1 MDLISK
7 RKFYAFI
14 SHAHADKK
22 IVDRIESWLTDEAHL
37 PVWYDSRYLPPGAQ
51 IALHLGNAI
60 EQCRTMIIVLSKA
73 SVSSGWVNEEYE
85 AALAQRTKN
94 RGAFSIIPIRIEDC
108 EIPKLLQTTKWIDV
122 RNNEFNLEAA
132 SELLLSQYYAD
143 VDLDLG
149 RTKDIYISR
158 SWRTNPESEYDLAD
172 SVCKLAAQGGFR
184 LIGDSEDQKGFGQGN
199 RVESIISSCGGLLAI
214 LPDRGQGK
222 TSSYMIKEIEFAQNL
237 GVPYFI
243 IAEDTV
249 DLAESITQNTLGIER
264 IKLADITNKSLINTK
279 VLSGIQMLD
288 EAWKKPARPHYIFW
302 GINLDLEHK
311 RRNQIIKRVIE
322 RVTAMPCVLG
332 EDLREGQIQ
341 EVIKE
346 RIVRAFLMIADISDE
361 NLNTCIEAGIA
372 RGANVPIHLTARG
385 LPHRPPFMFRDQ
397 QVWYYDGD
405 TELLGK
411 IHTIL
416 YPYRRR
422 IINCEL
428 VGA

>member
-1 MDLISK
+1 MDLIYR
-7 RKFYAFI
+7 RKFYAFL
-14 SHAHADKK
+14 SHAHADKR
-22 IVDRIESWLTDEAHL
+22 IVDRIESWLTDEARV

-51 IALHLGNAI
+51 IASHLGNAI

-73 SVSSGWVNEEYE
+73 SVASGWVNEEYE
-85 AALAQRTKN
+85 AAVAQRALNK
-94 RGAFSIIPIRIEDC
+94 GGFSIIPIRIEDC
-108 EIPKLLQTTKWIDV
+108 EIPKFLQTTKWIDV
-122 RNNEFNLEAA
+122 LNNEFNLEEA

-143 VDLDLG
+143 IDLDLG
-149 RTKDIYISR
+149 RTKDIYVSR
-158 SWRTNPESEYDLAD
+158 SWRTNPESEYDLANF
-172 SVCKLAAQGGFR
+172 VCKVAAQRGFR
-184 LIGDSEDQKGFGQGN
+184 LIGDSEDQQGFGQGN

-222 TSSYMIKEIEFAQNL
+222 TSPYIIKEIGFAQKL
-237 GVPYFI
+237 GIPYFI
-243 IAEDTV
+243 VAEDTV
-249 DLAESITQNTLGIER
+249 VLEESMTQDAL
-264 IKLADITNKSLINTK
+264 DITRIAITDLSNKTLLNMK
-279 VLSGIQMLD
+279 VLGGIQMLD
-288 EAWKKPARPHYIFW
+288 EAWKNPTRPHYVFW
-302 GINLDLEHK
+302 GVNLDVGHK

-346 RIVRAFLMIADISDE
+346 RIVRAFLMIADISEE

-372 RGANVPIHLTARG
+372 RGANIPLHLIARG
-385 LPHRPPFMFRDQ
+385 PRHRPPFMFRDQ
-397 QVWYYDGD
+397 QVWYYEGD

-422 IINCEL
+422 IINYEL
-428 VGA
+428 IGT